1 METWKKLIELVNTW
15 QHTKR
20 TPKTSMQEDENIFI
34 TTLDSEFLIIPRN
47 NVKEIRFEDD
57 YTVYLVN
64 EEESNEE
71 RHYDA

>member
-1 METWKKLIELVNTW
+1 MGTWKKLLELVNTW

-20 TPKTSMQEDENIFI
+20 IPGTSMQEDEDIFI
-34 TTLDSEFLIIPRN
+34 TTLDTEFLIIPRN

-71 RHYDA
+71 RYYDA

>member
-1 METWKKLIELVNTW
+1 METWKKILELVNAW

-20 TPKTSMQEDENIFI
+20 IPGTSMQEDEDIFI
-34 TTLDSEFLIIPRN
+34 ATLDTEFLIIPRTS
-47 NVKEIRFEDD
+47 VKENRFEDG

>member
-1 METWKKLIELVNTW
+1 METWKKIIELANTW

-20 TPKTSMQEDENIFI
+20 IPGTSIQENEDIFI
-34 TTLDSEFLIIPRN
+34 TTLDTEFLIIPRN

-57 YTVYLVN
+57 YVVYLVN

-71 RHYDA
+71 RYYDA

>member
-1 METWKKLIELVNTW
+1 MDNWKEIIKLINSW
-15 QHTKR
+15 QYTKR
-20 TPKTSMQEDENIFI
+20 IPGTSIQEDEDMFLATI
-34 TTLDSEFLIIPRN
+34 DAEFLIIPRN

>member
-1 METWKKLIELVNTW
+1 METWKKILELVNTW

-20 TPKTSMQEDENIFI
+20 IPGTSMQEDEDIFI
-34 TTLDSEFLIIPRN
+34 ATLDTEFLIIPRN
-47 NVKEIRFEDD
+47 NVKENRFEDG